1 MSDFQFNLGILLGMA
16 AAVISVLATLAAL
29 YLWAVKR
36 AKTKFDKLENAQS
49 RLVLPWLSPLLL
61 PTLIIV
67 CLGLIAGQSK
77 AYEKRSWPDP
87 SLAVMI
93 GAAFMILV
101 FWLKLHKH
109 TKKLPLHIAR
119 QNEEARSHGK
129 RQPPCPKTHRQD
141 H

>member
-36 AKTKFDKLENAQS
+36 AKTKFDKLENARS
-49 RLVLPWLSPLLL
+49 RRVLPWLSPLLL
-61 PTLIIV
+61 PTLV
-67 CLGLIAGQSK
+67 LLCLGLIAALSK
-77 AYEKRSWPDP
+77 AYEERSWPEP
-87 SLAVMI
+87 GLAAML
-93 GAAFMILV
+93 GASFMILV
-101 FWLKLHKH
+101 FWLNIRKYAWDQS
-109 TKKLPLHIAR
+109 LHIAR
-119 QNEEARSHGK
+119 QNEETRSHGK